1 MNYWLFKSNPKIWS
15 VDDKLNSKNSLVSW
29 SVNRYMDS
37 YKPGDISLIYRTG
50 SEPGIVTSMKFITPN
65 LVAYGFVHD
74 QEFQVC
80 DDPDTP
86 EGVHSLDLTLRN
98 RIIGHVDLD
107 SSFLSVSDMKTNPAL
122 SAFAEEISTTGNFS
136 NFKVD
141 SNIGNEILNLIFKKK
156 SGLHESITGETVAV
170 S

>member
-1 MNYWLFKSNPKIWS
+1 
-15 VDDKLNSKNSLVSW
+15 
-29 SVNRYMDS
+29 
-37 YKPGDISLIYRTG
+37 
-50 SEPGIVTSMKFITPN
+50 MKFITPN

-141 SNIGNEILNLIFKKK
+141 SNVGNEILNLIFKKK

>member
-1 MNYWLFKSNPKIWS
+1 
-15 VDDKLNSKNSLVSW
+15 
-29 SVNRYMDS
+29 MDS
-37 YKPGDISLIYRTG
+37 YKPGDIAFIYRTG
-50 SEPGIVTSMKFITPN
+50 SEPGIMTSMKFITPN

-74 QEFQVC
+74 QEFQTC

-86 EGVHSLDLTLRN
+86 EGVHSIDLTLRN
-98 RIIGHVDLD
+98 RVIGHVDLD
-107 SSFLSVSDMKTNPAL
+107 SSFLPVSDMKINPAL

-141 SNIGNEILNLIFKKK
+141 GNLGNEILNLIFKKK

-170 S
+170 N

>member
-15 VDDKLNSKNSLVSW
+15 IDNKLNSKNSLVSW

-37 YKPGDISLIYRTG
+37 YKPGDIAFIYRTG
-50 SEPGIVTSMKFITPN
+50 SEPGIMTSMKFITPN

-74 QEFQVC
+74 QEFQTC

-86 EGVHSLDLTLRN
+86 EGVHSIDLTLRN
-98 RIIGHVDLD
+98 RVIGHVDLD
-107 SSFLSVSDMKTNPAL
+107 SSFLPVSDMKINPAL
-122 SAFAEEISTTGNFS
+122 SAFAVDESGNGCFS
-136 NFKVD
+136 NYKVD
-141 SNIGNEILNLIFKKK
+141 SNLGNEILNLIFKKK